1 MELFYERNF
10 YGVLGLLIA
19 ACIAMYRFFTKTQAQ
34 QLENTN
40 LKLEIKINDVIK
52 KEIKDSERRMTEII
66 KEELKE
72 AREDF
77 NNSKDH
83 AIKNLKHLIALF
95 NQNIAYEYTKF
106 EESSNKKI
114 KEMQVIKEA
123 NDNKI
128 ANQNRKSK

>member
-77 NNSKDH
+77 KKDKDH
-83 AIKNLKHLIALF
+83 MLKNVRYTNELMAESLKMEHDKIVTTGNKILS
-95 NQNIAYEYTKF
+95 NIQK
-106 EESSNKKI
+106 
-114 KEMQVIKEA
+114 A
-123 NDNKI
+123 ND
-128 ANQNRKSK
+128 